1 MSGIEKILQEIQE
14 EGRAA
19 ADKILQEADVKIEG
33 LRKELREKAEAECE
47 EIRTQGTRESRDI
60 LERGSSAA
68 NLLSRRM
75 LLEAKQEI
83 LAELLQKAQESVYEM
98 EEGAYFRLL
107 ERIAAKNALPR
118 EGEILFSPRDR
129 GRLPDTFE
137 KELEALLPQGASL
150 KLSKETRNIRGG
162 CVLLYGGVEENCSI
176 EALFSA
182 GRDDMADIAGSILF
196 REG

>member
-1 MSGIEKILQEIQE
+1 M
-14 EGRAA
+14 
-19 ADKILQEADVKIEG
+19 KIEG

-107 ERIAAKNALPR
+107 ERIAAKKRPAQ
-118 EGEILFSPRDR
+118 GR
-129 GRLPDTFE
+129 GDFVLSQR
-137 KELEALLPQGASL
+137 QGPS
-150 KLSKETRNIRGG
+150 SGYI
-162 CVLLYGGVEENCSI
+162 
-176 EALFSA
+176 
-182 GRDDMADIAGSILF
+182 
-196 REG
+196 

>member
-1 MSGIEKILQEIQE
+1 M
-14 EGRAA
+14 
-19 ADKILQEADVKIEG
+19 
-33 LRKELREKAEAECE
+33 
-47 EIRTQGTRESRDI
+47 
-60 LERGSSAA
+60 
-68 NLLSRRM
+68 
-75 LLEAKQEI
+75 
-83 LAELLQKAQESVYEM
+83 
-98 EEGAYFRLL
+98 
-107 ERIAAKNALPR
+107 
-118 EGEILFSPRDR
+118 FSPRDR

-137 KELEALLPQGASL
+137 KELGALLPQGASL